1 MRPVAKVTGV
11 GGAFWLAVAAE
22 RLWYPVRCGAV
33 PVRYPVQQRIK
44 RDWFPKCHPGTKKC
58 TRSQVHP

>member
-33 PVRYPVQQRIK
+33 P
-44 RDWFPKCHPGTKKC
+44 GG
-58 TRSQVHP
+58 